1 MKYSRIPSTLNVRF
15 QEIEDVKIR
24 IAENVLVGLVH
35 RSEAPVEPGTNLS
48 IRIGMVSLSG
58 NIELPMKVI
67 KCDKISDAEFDLYL
81 NYSEKDFG
89 KIEEIEELI
98 RDLA

>member
-1 MKYSRIPSTLNVRF
+1 
-15 QEIEDVKIR
+15 
-24 IAENVLVGLVH
+24 
-35 RSEAPVEPGTNLS
+35 
-48 IRIGMVSLSG
+48 MVSLSG